1 MLLLLQRA
9 RRKEVLEGTLV
20 KLDAIVVTSM
30 KYGFHQTEL
39 QWETLKTS
47 LPYTKIK
54 LSNFYV
60 NLYYQ

>member
-1 MLLLLQRA
+1 
-9 RRKEVLEGTLV
+9 
-20 KLDAIVVTSM
+20 M
-30 KYGFHQTEL
+30 KYVFHQTEL